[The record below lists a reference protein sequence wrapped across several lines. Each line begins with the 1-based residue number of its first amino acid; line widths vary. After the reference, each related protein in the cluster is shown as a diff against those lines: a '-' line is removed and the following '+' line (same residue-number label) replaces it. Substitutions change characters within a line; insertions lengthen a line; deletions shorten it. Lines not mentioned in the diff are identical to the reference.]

1 MPECNKTVTK
11 RTHRMKKDAQ
21 LMIKLDKDLKKDF
34 NKLCKELDT
43 SASREI
49 RHFMRDFVEKHTKKK

>member
-1 MPECNKTVTK
+1 
-11 RTHRMKKDAQ
+11 MKKDAQ

-49 RHFMRDFVEKHTKKK
+49 RHMMRDFVEKHKGK